1 MADENDNPGTTNA
14 APESTTIQGL
24 TPALFFAI
32 FSALLLIMLAGGF
45 AVAYFVLPEKIAE
58 IMVKAPPAE
67 TAAASAPEEKESSHA
82 APKEEAKA
90 SEGGHGDE
98 LKKAIEKEVKAISG
112 QEFRVQDILVNISGT
127 RGGRFIKASLYFEAN
142 SDVIAEL
149 EGSRAKITDL
159 ISQILSSQTLDS
171 LTRSDSRGRIRG
183 ELLTTVNAV
192 LTKGKVENIYFT
204 DFIIQ

>member
-1 MADENDNPGTTNA
+1 MADEQDNPGTGNA
-14 APESTTIQGL
+14 APESTMIQGL

-58 IMVKAPPAE
+58 IMVKSPSAE
-67 TAAASAPEEKESSHA
+67 HAAAAPEEKESSHA
-82 APKEEAKA
+82 APKEEAK

-142 SDVIAEL
+142 SDVIGEL

-192 LTKGKVENIYFT
+192 LTKGKVDNIYFT